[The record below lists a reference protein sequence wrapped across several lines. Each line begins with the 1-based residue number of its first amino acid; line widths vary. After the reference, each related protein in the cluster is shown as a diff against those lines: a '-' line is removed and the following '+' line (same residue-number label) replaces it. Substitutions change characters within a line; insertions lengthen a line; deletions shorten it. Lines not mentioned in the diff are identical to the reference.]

1 MPRTF
6 GDASVHVS
14 HFDTLVEGHV
24 PMPEHKAAVLTEVE
38 VAIGKHIAQN
48 LVEDGATLQV
58 SFRKKQRNSKF
69 ESGETV
75 LGAER

>member
-6 GDASVHVS
+6 GDAAVHVS
-14 HFDTLVEGHV
+14 HFDSLVEGHV

-58 SFRKKQRNSKF
+58 TPRVRNLAKI
-69 ESGETV
+69 
-75 LGAER
+75 A

>member
-14 HFDTLVEGHV
+14 HFDSLVEGHV
-24 PMPEHKAAVLTEVE
+24 PLPEHRAAALTEIE
-38 VAIGKHIAQN
+38 IAIGKHIAEN

-58 SFRKKQRNSKF
+58 TQNIILRFLLR
-69 ESGETV
+69 
-75 LGAER
+75 